1 MKTTA
6 AAINAEMDDDA
17 QREIALDR
25 AQRVGREYLALRR
38 SLMMKNEGNQMDD
51 LIQKNG
57 KIAEKILELE
67 AKELRKL
74 HPHLTEAQ
82 AFAKV
87 YSDPANVDLRKA
99 ERQANGFVRY
109 DVEHDDL
116 PVEISK
122 AEAMSA
128 LTAKAKELRKSQP
141 ELTEAQAFT
150 KVYKANPDLANAERR
165 ASRALFGC

>member
-1 MKTTA
+1 
-6 AAINAEMDDDA
+6 
-17 QREIALDR
+17 
-25 AQRVGREYLALRR
+25 
-38 SLMMKNEGNQMDD
+38 MDD

-57 KIAEKILELE
+57 KIAEKIIELE

-74 HPHLTEAQ
+74 QPHLTEAQ

-99 ERQANGFVRY
+99 ERQENGFVRY
-109 DVEHDDL
+109 DVEHEDS

-128 LTAKAKELRKSQP
+128 LTAKATELRKSQP

-150 KVYKANPDLANAERR
+150 KVYTASNPDLANAERR